1 MEHESPRAAAQGPD
15 AIYSQMAQILH
26 GIDRGELAP
35 QELRFPMGIVTAGDF
50 VRYLMS
56 GHLTERQLNRWME
69 RRQAALEVNP
79 SDVVCNAVDQW
90 RTHRTS

>member
-1 MEHESPRAAAQGPD
+1 MEHETSRVAAQGPD
-15 AIYSQMAQILH
+15 AIYSQMSQILH

-35 QELRFPMGIVTAGDF
+35 QELRFPMGAVTAEDF

-56 GHLTERQLNRWME
+56 GHLTEGQLNRWMQ
-69 RRQAALEVNP
+69 RRQAALDVNP